1 MKLIKLLSGSF
12 LLAFGSFFLCAAI
25 LIPFDPDD
33 DAESKTNAILGC
45 LLLGLPS
52 TTGGGLLVGSLVQN
66 RRQEKR
72 DRIQSSFYRVLE
84 ETNGHITTL
93 RLAMAAE
100 ISGVE
105 AEKFLNEKAKEFHAN
120 FEVTEEGNIIY
131 QFDL

>member
-12 LLAFGSFFLCAAI
+12 LLAFGSLFLCAAI

-33 DAESKTNAILGC
+33 TSESKTNAILGC

-52 TTGGGLLVGSLVQN
+52 TTGGGLLVWSLVET
-66 RRQEKR
+66 RRKEKR
-72 DRIQSSFYRVLE
+72 DLIQSTFYRLLE
-84 ETNGHITTL
+84 ETNGNITIL

-105 AEKFLNEKAKEFHAN
+105 AEKFLTEKAKEFNAN
-120 FEVTEEGNIIY
+120 FEVTEEGGIIY
-131 QFDL
+131 QFDV